1 MKVLS
6 LYLNNICKVWALMFI
21 KGITWER
28 FDELTKPKL
37 IKLDK
42 HLDLELDQVMRM
54 HN

>member
-1 MKVLS
+1 MAF
-6 LYLNNICKVWALMFI
+6 NAEEFI

-42 HLDLELDQVMRM
+42 HLDLE
-54 HN
+54 